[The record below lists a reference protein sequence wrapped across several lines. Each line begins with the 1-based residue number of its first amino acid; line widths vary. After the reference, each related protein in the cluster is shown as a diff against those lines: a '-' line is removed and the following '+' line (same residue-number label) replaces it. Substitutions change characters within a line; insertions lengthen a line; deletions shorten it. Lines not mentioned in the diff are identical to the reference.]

1 MFKFIAENM
10 DNKGV
15 RIQAG
20 LSGRHQNS
28 ELIRALYGI
37 AEAIAKATG
46 QTTKFV
52 IDTLTFYADAIEQH
66 PESIEKNIT
75 EIKLPKDIIDKL

>member
-15 RIQAG
+15 KIQAG

-52 IDTLTFYADAIEQH
+52 IDTLAFYADEIERH
-66 PESIEKNIT
+66 PESIEKNTT